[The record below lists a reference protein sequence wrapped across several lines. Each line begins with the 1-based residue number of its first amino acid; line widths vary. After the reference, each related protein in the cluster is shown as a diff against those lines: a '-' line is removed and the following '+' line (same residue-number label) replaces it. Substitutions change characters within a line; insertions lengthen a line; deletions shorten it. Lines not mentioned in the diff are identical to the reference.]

1 MWGRTDV
8 GQGKYIN
15 RTRRMQG
22 RTDKGH
28 KGYRMQ
34 ILKDTRMHGMKD
46 AEQDGYMYIYDKFD
60 QDRRD
65 AGKDGCG
72 KGGMRDRRDA
82 G

>member
-34 ILKDTRMHGMKD
+34 ILKDTRTNLLLL
-46 AEQDGYMYIYDKFD
+46 MYVEKNADIIYICSNNQQIK
-60 QDRRD
+60 R
-65 AGKDGCG
+65 
-72 KGGMRDRRDA
+72 
-82 G
+82 

>member
-46 AEQDGYMYIYDKFD
+46 AGQDGYTYMISLI
-60 QDRRD
+60 RTGGMRERMD
-65 AGKDGCG
+65 AGKDG
-72 KGGMRDRRDA
+72 
-82 G
+82 